1 MNVVGIVRLTQ
12 RLFGVIFM
20 SFASMST
27 HATDAE
33 FQKLGVYVVVAEIP
47 RAIEFYAG
55 VFDKQPYVA
64 TETFAAFE
72 VAGGVYALF
81 AAHASDVAR
90 SRGNSTVP
98 YIRVRDAGE
107 SHARLAALQVRLL
120 DQRPVQE
127 GPIALFRFVDP
138 DENVVEMFSIAAR

>member
-1 MNVVGIVRLTQ
+1 MNALGIVRFTQ
-12 RLFGVIFM
+12 RLFGVILM
-20 SFASMST
+20 SFVSTST

-33 FQKLGVYVVVAEIP
+33 VQKLGVYVVVAEIP

-55 VFDKQPYVA
+55 IFDKRPYVA

-98 YIRVRDAGE
+98 YIRVRDAGQ
-107 SHARLAALQVRLL
+107 SHARIASLHARLL
-120 DQRPVQE
+120 DERPVQE
-127 GPIALFRFVDP
+127 GPITLFRFVDP